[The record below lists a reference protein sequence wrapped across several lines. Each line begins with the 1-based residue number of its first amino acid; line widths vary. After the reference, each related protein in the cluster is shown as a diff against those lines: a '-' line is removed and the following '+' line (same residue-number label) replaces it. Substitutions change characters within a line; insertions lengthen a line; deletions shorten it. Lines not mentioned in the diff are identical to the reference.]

1 VALPDERKEF
11 PGASEIHL
19 GGGKDLLYGW
29 LVGRA
34 AADLGLA
41 QALAASEAQRNE
53 QIKRLE
59 ESLLGQIRE
68 LRESESSNDG
78 KGSAEIDALKVDLQ
92 RVSESQQQ
100 SAADRIHVEQLEAAI
115 RGKLHEFESRI
126 QQPSRSGAG
135 SDLGDLQ
142 FELNLLV
149 DRIARAE
156 YSVQQAQAQAAS
168 QSQRVE
174 EIVADRLKTETAL
187 LRTQLVAELD
197 SHTPAAT
204 LAQSVEAVEASWQN
218 QLDELR
224 VEIGQGTRAANAVD
238 ALNDNLAQ
246 LSQRLGQIES
256 APSVTASLAE
266 QESRWTRAVDGRMAR
281 LEQTALT
288 GTADL
293 KAEIDEIKT
302 RLNESTTAAPSDDL
316 AVKKLEESIFIRFG
330 ELQEQL
336 TTALSVVNQRDAEIR
351 GLAAQLSM
359 ISDKLADFSN
369 RSEDYAA
376 RTGALESRLGER
388 LEAGERSAA
397 DLGQLQIDMSTLLN
411 QMTQIELAYQQAQA
425 SSGAEAQRGQQV
437 AEGLLAELAALKAEL
452 GQQAMVTAQS
462 ILANVEEIFGTKIDE
477 LQRCLL
483 RAQQDGDGRDA
494 RLSEMQGELRV
505 IAQRLVQAESSTQQ
519 THALLV
525 NETVQSAQLRD
536 GMMGEI
542 AALQSQLAE
551 QRASGTS
558 IDSLGRELSAR
569 LENLQNQLSQNIATL
584 ESRDAEIAA
593 LKTQVQNIAQ
603 SATVLKS
610 ATPAPTV
617 NRLQAPIGVTVG
629 LGGVKGQSETM
640 MPALKSAA
648 GEDNSLLQTYDTEAD
663 GPKEQKRQLQQRIS
677 ADIERVRAELRKRA
691 GVNR

>member
-1 VALPDERKEF
+1 VGLPDERKEY
-11 PGASEIHL
+11 PGASEINL

-41 QALAASEAQRNE
+41 QALATSEAQRSE
-53 QIKRLE
+53 QFKRLE

-68 LRESESSNDG
+68 LRESESPNDG
-78 KGSAEIDALKVDLQ
+78 KSTAELDALKVELQ

-126 QQPSRSGAG
+126 QQPSQSGAG
-135 SDLGDLQ
+135 SDLGDIQ
-142 FELNLLV
+142 FELKLLV

-168 QSQRVE
+168 QNQRVE

-204 LAQSVEAVEASWQN
+204 IAQSVEAIWQN

-224 VEIGQGTRAANAVD
+224 VEIGQGDRTANALD
-238 ALNDNLAQ
+238 ALNDNLDQ

-266 QESRWTRAVDGRMAR
+266 QESRWSREVDARMAR
-281 LEQTALT
+281 FEQTALT

-293 KAEIDEIKT
+293 KAEIDAIKT

-316 AVKKLEESIFIRFG
+316 AVKKLEESISIRFG

-336 TTALSVVNQRDAEIR
+336 TTALSVINHRDAEIR
-351 GLAAQLSM
+351 GLSAQLSM
-359 ISDKLADFSN
+359 TSDKLADFSN

-376 RTGALESRLGER
+376 RTRALESRLSER
-388 LEAGERSAA
+388 LEARERSAV
-397 DLGQLQIDMSTLLN
+397 DFGQLQIDVSTLRN
-411 QMTQIELAYQQAQA
+411 RMMQIELAYQHAQS

-437 AEGLLAELAALKAEL
+437 ADELRLELTALKADL
-452 GQQAMVTAQS
+452 GQQATITAQS
-462 ILANVEEIFGTKIDE
+462 ILANVEEIFGTKMNE
-477 LQRCLL
+477 LQSCLL
-483 RAQQDGDGRDA
+483 RAQQDGEGRDA
-494 RLSEMQGELRV
+494 RLSEMQGELHV

-525 NETVQSAQLRD
+525 NETAQSAQLRD
-536 GMMGEI
+536 GMMSEFT
-542 AALQSQLAE
+542 ALQSQLAE
-551 QRASGTS
+551 QRASGAS
-558 IDSLGRELSAR
+558 NDSLGEELSAR
-569 LENLQNQLSQNIATL
+569 MENLQNQLSQNIAML

-617 NRLQAPIGVTVG
+617 NRLHAPIGVTVG
-629 LGGVKGQSETM
+629 LGGVKGQSETT
-640 MPALKSAA
+640 MPARNSAA
-648 GEDNSLLQTYDTEAD
+648 GEPNSLLQTYDAEAD

-691 GVNR
+691 GVSR

>member
-1 VALPDERKEF
+1 MGLTDERKEF
-11 PGASEIHL
+11 PGASEINL

-41 QALAASEAQRNE
+41 QALATSESQRSE

-68 LRESESSNDG
+68 LREGESSSDG
-78 KGSAEIDALKVDLQ
+78 RSAAEFDALKVELQ

-126 QQPSRSGAG
+126 QQPSQSVAG
-135 SDLGDLQ
+135 SDLSDLR
-142 FELNLLV
+142 FELKLLV

-156 YSVQQAQAQAAS
+156 YSVQQAQAAS

-204 LAQSVEAVEASWQN
+204 LAQSVDACLQN
-218 QLDELR
+218 KLDELR
-224 VEIGQGTRAANAVD
+224 VEIGQGTRAANALD

-256 APSVTASLAE
+256 AAKVTASLAE
-266 QESRWTRAVDGRMAR
+266 QESRWNRAADARMAQ
-281 LEQTALT
+281 LEQAALI

-293 KAEIDEIKT
+293 KAEIDGIKT
-302 RLNESTTAAPSDDL
+302 RLNESSTAESSDDL
-316 AVKKLEESIFIRFG
+316 AVNHLEERISIRFG

-336 TTALSVVNQRDAEIR
+336 TTALSVINQRDTEIR
-351 GLAAQLSM
+351 GFTAQLSM
-359 ISDKLADFSN
+359 ISDKLTDFSN

-376 RTGALESRLGER
+376 RTRALESRLSER
-388 LEAGERSAA
+388 LDAGDRSAI
-397 DLGQLQIDMSTLLN
+397 DVDQLQVDMSTLLN
-411 QMTQIELAYQQAQA
+411 QMTQIELAYQQAQS

-437 AEGLLAELAALKAEL
+437 VEGLLAELATLKAEL
-452 GQQAMVTAQS
+452 SQQAIVTAQS
-462 ILANVEEIFGTKIDE
+462 ILTNVEEIFGPKINE
-477 LQRCLL
+477 LQSCLL
-483 RAQQDGDGRDA
+483 RAQQDSESRDA
-494 RLSEMQGELRV
+494 QLIGLQGELRV

-525 NETVQSAQLRD
+525 NETAQSAQLRD
-536 GMMGEI
+536 SMMGEL
-542 AALQSQLAE
+542 AELQSQLAE
-551 QRASGTS
+551 QRASATS

-569 LENLQNQLSQNIATL
+569 LEILQNQLSQNIATL

-617 NRLQAPIGVTVG
+617 NRLHAPIGVTVG
-629 LGGVKGQSETM
+629 LGGVKSQTETM
-640 MPALKSAA
+640 MPAPKSAA
-648 GEDNSLLQTYDTEAD
+648 GEPNSLLQTYDAEAD

-691 GVNR
+691 GVSR

>member
-1 VALPDERKEF
+1 MGLPDERKEF
-11 PGASEIHL
+11 PGASEINL
-19 GGGKDLLYGW
+19 AGGKDLLYGW

-41 QALAASEAQRNE
+41 QALATSEAQRSE

-68 LRESESSNDG
+68 LRESEPSNDG
-78 KGSAEIDALKVDLQ
+78 NSAEIDALKVELQ
-92 RVSESQQQ
+92 RVSEGQQQ

-115 RGKLHEFESRI
+115 RGKLQEFESRI
-126 QQPSRSGAG
+126 QQPAQSGAG
-135 SDLGDLQ
+135 RDLGDLQ
-142 FELNLLV
+142 FELKLLV

-156 YSVQQAQAQAAS
+156 YSVQQAQAAS

-204 LAQSVEAVEASWQN
+204 LAQSVDACLQN
-218 QLDELR
+218 KLDELR
-224 VEIGQGTRAANAVD
+224 VEIGQGTRAANALD

-256 APSVTASLAE
+256 AANVTASLAE
-266 QESRWTRAVDGRMAR
+266 QESRWTRAADARMAQ
-281 LEQTALT
+281 LEQAALT

-293 KAEIDEIKT
+293 KAEIDGIKT
-302 RLNESTTAAPSDDL
+302 RLNESSTAESSDDL
-316 AVKKLEESIFIRFG
+316 AVNHLEERISIRFG
-330 ELQEQL
+330 ELQDQL
-336 TTALSVVNQRDAEIR
+336 TTALSVINQRDTEIR

-376 RTGALESRLGER
+376 RTRALENRLSER
-388 LEAGERSAA
+388 LDAGDRSAI
-397 DLGQLQIDMSTLLN
+397 DVDQLQVDMSTLLN
-411 QMTQIELAYQQAQA
+411 QMTQIELAYQQAQS

-437 AEGLLAELAALKAEL
+437 VEGLLAELATLKAEL
-452 GQQAMVTAQS
+452 SQQAIVTAQS
-462 ILANVEEIFGTKIDE
+462 ILTNVEEIFGPKINE
-477 LQRCLL
+477 LQSCLL
-483 RAQQDGDGRDA
+483 RAQQDSESRDA
-494 RLSEMQGELRV
+494 QLIGLQGELRV

-525 NETVQSAQLRD
+525 NETAQSAQLRD
-536 GMMGEI
+536 SMMGEL
-542 AALQSQLAE
+542 AELQSQLAE
-551 QRASGTS
+551 QRASATS

-569 LENLQNQLSQNIATL
+569 LEILQNQLSQNIATL

-617 NRLQAPIGVTVG
+617 NRLHAPIGVTVG
-629 LGGVKGQSETM
+629 LGGVKSQTETM
-640 MPALKSAA
+640 MPAPKSAA
-648 GEDNSLLQTYDTEAD
+648 GEPNSLLQTYDAEAD

-691 GVNR
+691 GVSR

>member
-1 VALPDERKEF
+1 VGLTDERKEF
-11 PGASEIHL
+11 PGASEINL

-41 QALAASEAQRNE
+41 QALATSESQRSE

-68 LRESESSNDG
+68 LREGESSSDG
-78 KGSAEIDALKVDLQ
+78 RSAAEFDALKVELQ

-126 QQPSRSGAG
+126 QQPSQSVAG
-135 SDLGDLQ
+135 SDLSDLR
-142 FELNLLV
+142 FELKLLV
-149 DRIARAE
+149 DRITRAE

-204 LAQSVEAVEASWQN
+204 LAQSVDACLQN
-218 QLDELR
+218 KLDELR
-224 VEIGQGTRAANAVD
+224 VEIGQGTRAANALD

-256 APSVTASLAE
+256 AAKVTASLAE
-266 QESRWTRAVDGRMAR
+266 QESRWNRAADARMAQ
-281 LEQTALT
+281 LEQAALI

-293 KAEIDEIKT
+293 KAEIDGIKT
-302 RLNESTTAAPSDDL
+302 RLNESSTAESSDDL
-316 AVKKLEESIFIRFG
+316 AVNHLEERISIRFG

-336 TTALSVVNQRDAEIR
+336 TTALSVINQRDTEIR
-351 GLAAQLSM
+351 GFTAQLSM
-359 ISDKLADFSN
+359 ISDKLTDFSN

-376 RTGALESRLGER
+376 RTRALESRLSER
-388 LEAGERSAA
+388 LDAGDRSAI
-397 DLGQLQIDMSTLLN
+397 DVDQLQVDMSTLLN
-411 QMTQIELAYQQAQA
+411 QMTQIELAYQQAQS

-437 AEGLLAELAALKAEL
+437 VEGLLAELATLKAEL
-452 GQQAMVTAQS
+452 SQQAIVTAQS
-462 ILANVEEIFGTKIDE
+462 ILTNVEEIFGPKINE
-477 LQRCLL
+477 LQSCLL
-483 RAQQDGDGRDA
+483 RAQQDGEGRDA
-494 RLSEMQGELRV
+494 RLSEMHGELRV

-525 NETVQSAQLRD
+525 NETAQSAQLRD
-536 GMMGEI
+536 SMMGEL
-542 AALQSQLAE
+542 AELQSQLAE
-551 QRASGTS
+551 QRASATS

-569 LENLQNQLSQNIATL
+569 LEILQNQLSQNIATL

-617 NRLQAPIGVTVG
+617 NRLHAPIGVTVG
-629 LGGVKGQSETM
+629 LGGVKSQTETM
-640 MPALKSAA
+640 MPAPKSAA
-648 GEDNSLLQTYDTEAD
+648 GEPNSLLQTYDAEAD

-691 GVNR
+691 GVSR

>member
-1 VALPDERKEF
+1 MGLPDERKEF
-11 PGASEIHL
+11 PGASEINL
-19 GGGKDLLYGW
+19 AGGKDLLYGW

-41 QALAASEAQRNE
+41 QALATSEAQRSE

-68 LRESESSNDG
+68 LRESEPSNDG
-78 KGSAEIDALKVDLQ
+78 NSAEIDALKVELQ
-92 RVSESQQQ
+92 RVSEGQQQ

-115 RGKLHEFESRI
+115 RGKLQEFESRI
-126 QQPSRSGAG
+126 QQPAQSGAG

-142 FELNLLV
+142 FELKLLV

-174 EIVADRLKTETAL
+174 EMVADRLKTETAL

-197 SHTPAAT
+197 SRSLAAT
-204 LAQSVEAVEASWQN
+204 IVQSVGASLQN
-218 QLDELR
+218 QIDELR
-224 VEIGQGTRAANAVD
+224 VEIGQGTRAANALD
-238 ALNDNLAQ
+238 ALNDNLVQ

-266 QESRWTRAVDGRMAR
+266 QEGRWTQAVDARMAR

-288 GTADL
+288 GAADL
-293 KAEIDEIKT
+293 KAEIDGIKT
-302 RLNESTTAAPSDDL
+302 RLNESTTAAPSVDL
-316 AVKKLEESIFIRFG
+316 AVNHLEESISIRFG

-336 TTALSVVNQRDAEIR
+336 TTALSVINQHDTEIR

-376 RTGALESRLGER
+376 RTRALEGRLSES
-388 LEAGERSAA
+388 LDAGERSAI
-397 DLGQLQIDMSTLLN
+397 DVGQLQVNMSMLLN
-411 QMTQIELAYQQAQA
+411 QMTQIELAYQQAQS

-452 GQQAMVTAQS
+452 SQQAMVTAQS
-462 ILANVEEIFGTKIDE
+462 ILANVEEIFGTKINE
-477 LQRCLL
+477 LQSSLL
-483 RAQQDGDGRDA
+483 RAQQNGEGRDA

-525 NETVQSAQLRD
+525 NETAQSAQLRD
-536 GMMGEI
+536 GMMGEL
-542 AALQSQLAE
+542 AALQNQLAE

-558 IDSLGRELSAR
+558 FDSLGRELSAR

-603 SATVLKS
+603 SATAPKP

-617 NRLQAPIGVTVG
+617 NRLHAPIGVTVG
-629 LGGVKGQSETM
+629 LGGVKGQTEAT
-640 MPALKSAA
+640 MPALKSAT
-648 GEDNSLLQTYDTEAD
+648 GEPNSLLQTYDAEAD

-691 GVNR
+691 GVSR

>member
-1 VALPDERKEF
+1 VGLTDERKEF
-11 PGASEIHL
+11 PGASEINL

-41 QALAASEAQRNE
+41 QALATSESQRSE

-68 LRESESSNDG
+68 LREGESSSDG
-78 KGSAEIDALKVDLQ
+78 RSAAEFDALKVELQ

-126 QQPSRSGAG
+126 QQPSQSVAG
-135 SDLGDLQ
+135 SDLSDLR
-142 FELNLLV
+142 FELKLLV

-156 YSVQQAQAQAAS
+156 YSVQQAQAAS

-204 LAQSVEAVEASWQN
+204 LAQSVDACLQN
-218 QLDELR
+218 KLDELR
-224 VEIGQGTRAANAVD
+224 VEIGQGTRAANALD

-256 APSVTASLAE
+256 AAKVTASLAE
-266 QESRWTRAVDGRMAR
+266 QESRWNRAADARMAQ
-281 LEQTALT
+281 LEQAALI

-293 KAEIDEIKT
+293 KAEIDGIKT
-302 RLNESTTAAPSDDL
+302 RLNESSTAESSDDL
-316 AVKKLEESIFIRFG
+316 AVNHLEERISIRFG

-336 TTALSVVNQRDAEIR
+336 TTALSVINQRDTEIR
-351 GLAAQLSM
+351 GFTAQLSM
-359 ISDKLADFSN
+359 ISDKLTDFSN

-376 RTGALESRLGER
+376 RTRALESRLSER
-388 LEAGERSAA
+388 LDAGDRSAI
-397 DLGQLQIDMSTLLN
+397 DVDQLQVDMSTLLN
-411 QMTQIELAYQQAQA
+411 QMTQIELAYQQAQS

-437 AEGLLAELAALKAEL
+437 VEGLLAELATLKAEL
-452 GQQAMVTAQS
+452 SQQAIVTAQS
-462 ILANVEEIFGTKIDE
+462 ILTNVEEIFGPKINE
-477 LQRCLL
+477 LQSCLL
-483 RAQQDGDGRDA
+483 RAQQDSESRDA
-494 RLSEMQGELRV
+494 QLIGLQGELRV

-525 NETVQSAQLRD
+525 NETAQSAQLRD
-536 GMMGEI
+536 SMMGEL
-542 AALQSQLAE
+542 AELQSQLAE
-551 QRASGTS
+551 QRASATS

-569 LENLQNQLSQNIATL
+569 LEILQNQLSQNIATL

-617 NRLQAPIGVTVG
+617 NRLHAPIGVTVG
-629 LGGVKGQSETM
+629 LGGVKSQTETM
-640 MPALKSAA
+640 MPAPKSAA
-648 GEDNSLLQTYDTEAD
+648 GEPNSLLQTYDAEAD

-691 GVNR
+691 GVSR

>member
-1 VALPDERKEF
+1 VGLTDERKEF
-11 PGASEIHL
+11 PGASEINL

-41 QALAASEAQRNE
+41 QALATSESQRSE

-68 LRESESSNDG
+68 LREGESSSDG
-78 KGSAEIDALKVDLQ
+78 RSAAEFDALKVELQ

-126 QQPSRSGAG
+126 QQPSQSVAG
-135 SDLGDLQ
+135 SDLSDLR
-142 FELNLLV
+142 FELKLLV

-156 YSVQQAQAQAAS
+156 YSVQQAQAAS

-204 LAQSVEAVEASWQN
+204 LAQSVDACLQN
-218 QLDELR
+218 KLDELR
-224 VEIGQGTRAANAVD
+224 VEIGQGTRAANALD

-256 APSVTASLAE
+256 AANVTASLAE
-266 QESRWTRAVDGRMAR
+266 QESRWTRAADARMAQ
-281 LEQTALT
+281 LEQAALT

-293 KAEIDEIKT
+293 KAEIDGIKT
-302 RLNESTTAAPSDDL
+302 RLNESSTAESSDDL
-316 AVKKLEESIFIRFG
+316 AVNHLEERISIRFG
-330 ELQEQL
+330 ELQDQL
-336 TTALSVVNQRDAEIR
+336 TTALSVINQRDTEIR

-376 RTGALESRLGER
+376 RTRALENRLSER
-388 LEAGERSAA
+388 LDAGDRSAI
-397 DLGQLQIDMSTLLN
+397 DVDQLQVDMSTLLN
-411 QMTQIELAYQQAQA
+411 QMTQIELAYQQAQS

-437 AEGLLAELAALKAEL
+437 VEGLLAELATLKAEL
-452 GQQAMVTAQS
+452 SQQAIVTAQS
-462 ILANVEEIFGTKIDE
+462 ILTNVEEIFGPKINE
-477 LQRCLL
+477 LQSCLL
-483 RAQQDGDGRDA
+483 RAQQDSESRDA
-494 RLSEMQGELRV
+494 QLIGLQGELRV

-525 NETVQSAQLRD
+525 NETAQSAQLRD
-536 GMMGEI
+536 SMMGEL
-542 AALQSQLAE
+542 AELQSQLAE
-551 QRASGTS
+551 QRASATS

-569 LENLQNQLSQNIATL
+569 LEILQNQLSQNIATL

-617 NRLQAPIGVTVG
+617 NRLHAPIGVTVG
-629 LGGVKGQSETM
+629 LGGVKSQTETM
-640 MPALKSAA
+640 MPAPKSAA
-648 GEDNSLLQTYDTEAD
+648 GEPNSLLQTYDAEAD

-691 GVNR
+691 GVSR